1 MAFNLKNIF
10 FAVQSI
16 ESLKAQYEEISFS
29 KKEDPLGEKRE
40 QLLIDLLINQLNDLI
55 VEQSL
60 TQEGGIVKNFFK
72 NVYTFQ
78 SKKIDV
84 GGFPNIIRLL
94 NYKLSQYNLW
104 AERIPGNKDD
114 LKVKPLRWPIQ
125 ILSLQSGLHEDSR
138 IPSQGTI

>member
-114 LKVKPLRWPIQ
+114 LKVKPLR
-125 ILSLQSGLHEDSR
+125 
-138 IPSQGTI
+138 